1 MSLEIN
7 RQSIP
12 EHHTDYVCG
21 CQDNQ
26 HICVVE
32 ISDRARTILYVAS
45 NKSQLSPHSVLKFS
59 MTTQWAGS
67 YTKSIFPLPLWP
79 LPKLS
84 PVTTDMGGTVTMN
97 WMLLMISWNT
107 IQPACYIVYLIF
119 PGLHI
124 FFVLAS
130 SFFSFPICISSPLFV
145 LQCNQLGWSV
155 MSGQRPSPWN
165 PRNRYSQLSS
175 LISQVV
181 WCTSNTEAVSVDW
194 ETVRSYNYPMSTIV
208 VILAANLMI
217 YVV

>member
-32 ISDRARTILYVAS
+32 ISERARIILYVAS

-59 MTTQWAGS
+59 TMTQWVGS
-67 YTKSIFPLPLWP
+67 HTKDIFPLQLWP

-124 FFVLAS
+124 FFCA
-130 SFFSFPICISSPLFV
+130 CFV
-145 LQCNQLGWSV
+145 LLLFSDLHFFPSLCTAMQPAWLKCNV
-155 MSGQRPSPWN
+155 RPTTEPVKPSETLLRRQASLARWFGAHRTLRPCPWIEK
-165 PRNRYSQLSS
+165 RFV
-175 LISQVV
+175 LIIIP
-181 WCTSNTEAVSVDW
+181 C
-194 ETVRSYNYPMSTIV
+194 P
-208 VILAANLMI
+208 L
-217 YVV
+217 